1 LFDSSVGSDGEE
13 EDPDNNLL
21 QDVEVVHPLDSEEEE
36 KRSLQKRKASLRLGS
51 AKRTLRKL
59 GAFWLDV

>member
-1 LFDSSVGSDGEE
+1 MT
-13 EDPDNNLL
+13 L

-36 KRSLQKRKASLRLGS
+36 KQSLQKRKASLRLGS

-59 GAFWLDV
+59 GG